1 MKNQCCSAK
10 QQQNKESRPL
20 WPGLTALVAG
30 VLMLIS
36 HHFSPLHWMLHS
48 WAGSMFCFLFCTVS
62 LIVSLKTDL
71 KDHSRLAFSLALS
84 SVLVLVASQVGVVSF
99 VWGLNLLALGLF
111 VQAFFLKPDGSWKA
125 SFSIESSI
133 VVSSVLAWVCSVA
146 GLFFSAHFPFGVFFH
161 DSLLAV
167 GAYQVGNYFRDMYR
181 DQLMNSGDGYP
192 RVMIEG
198 QERDCLQL
206 KSGQAFIPKS
216 PNKPLLFPFPISA
229 AKFFGFVTLDAE
241 ESQEKKEN
249 ASFTIPAHTFFTYS
263 KGTLKVEGSPV
274 QPNRAKKEEPQN
286 FLFFIMMVSL
296 ASGAFAAW
304 QSASVLAGFSQ
315 FAISIMGAC
324 PCVFVFSRPIIGIRA
339 MRCAAKKGVP
349 VNSDEIFKEP
359 IDTFVFDR
367 TNTLYHPP
375 VLGADHQSELRADY
389 QLSGSGSALVE
400 GLKGRGHVMVL
411 SGHEGNLAEERR
423 KACAKTLGIPLENI
437 LFGCQEKRKQLDHIK
452 SHGVFLGHK
461 ARGSSGGVMY
471 VGDGEND
478 CDALNIADVAVAVGA
493 NTKAQGASHLRIDK
507 DEIHKLLDLVDIID
521 QTAPWMKGLTA
532 AAYAYNLIMLMMV
545 NGLSVYLFAVPI
557 QASVACLAMMVFS
570 MLSLFASSRFNPTIA
585 QSSDPACSM
594 QLAAKPNATASSA
607 TPPGKPSCCQIWQRD
622 DRIKA
627 NQLSC
632 N

>member
-62 LIVSLKTDL
+62 LIVSLKSDL

-216 PNKPLLFPFPISA
+216 PNKPLLFPFPITA
-229 AKFFGFVTLDAE
+229 TEFFGFVNSDAE
-241 ESQEKKEN
+241 ESREKKEN

-263 KGTLKVEGSPV
+263 KGTLEVKESPV

-339 MRCAAKKGVP
+339 MRCAAEKGVP

-375 VLGADHQSELRADY
+375 VLGADY
-389 QLSGSGSALVE
+389 QLSVSGSDLVK
-400 GLKGRGHVMVL
+400 GLKDRGHVMVL
-411 SGHEGNLAEERR
+411 SGHEGVSAEDRR
-423 KACAKTLGIPLENI
+423 RACARELNIPLENI
-437 LFGCQEKRKQLDHIK
+437 LFGCKEKRKQLDHIK
-452 SHGVFLGHK
+452 SHGVFLGQI
-461 ARGSSGGVMY
+461 ARGSSFRVMY

-478 CDALNIADVAVAVGA
+478 INALDIADVAVAVGA
-493 NTKAQGASHLRIDK
+493 NTQVQGASHLRIDK
-507 DEIHKLLDLVDIID
+507 DKIHKLLDLVDIID

-585 QSSDPACSM
+585 PSSDPACSW
-594 QLAAKPNATASSA
+594 QLSQMSSHQAAKPFLGQTGCSQFLQGYNLT
-607 TPPGKPSCCQIWQRD
+607 KE
-622 DRIKA
+622 K
-627 NQLSC
+627 NQFS
-632 N
+632 

>member
-1 MKNQCCSAK
+1 MQNQCCSAK

-167 GAYQVGNYFRDMYR
+167 GAYQVGNYFRDKYR
-181 DQLMNSGDGYP
+181 DQLMGSGDGYP
-192 RVMIEG
+192 RVMIQG

-206 KSGQAFIPKS
+206 KLGDDFMLKDYSKDKKCF
-216 PNKPLLFPFPISA
+216 FPFPIA
-229 AKFFGFVTLDAE
+229 AREFSGSVISDGS
-241 ESQEKKEN
+241 ESWREYNN
-249 ASFTIPAHTFFTYS
+249 ASVTIPAHTFFTYS
-263 KGTLKVEGSPV
+263 KGTLKVQESPV

-339 MRCAAKKGVP
+339 MRCAAEKGVR
-349 VNSDEIFKEP
+349 VHSDEIFKEP

-367 TNTLYHPP
+367 TNTLYHP
-375 VLGADHQSELRADY
+375 SELGADY
-389 QLSGSGSALVE
+389 QLSGSGSTLVG
-400 GLKGRGHVMVL
+400 GLKSRKRHVMVL
-411 SGHEGNLAEERR
+411 SGHEGVSAEDRR
-423 KACAKTLGIPLENI
+423 RACARELNIPLENI
-437 LFGCQEKRKQLDHIK
+437 LFGCKEKRKQLDHIK
-452 SHGVFLGHK
+452 SHGVFLGQI
-461 ARGSSGGVMY
+461 ARGSSFRVMY

-478 CDALNIADVAVAVGA
+478 INALDIADVAVAVGA
-493 NTKAQGASHLRIDK
+493 NTQVQGASHLRIDK
-507 DEIHKLLDLVDIID
+507 DKIHKLLDLVDIID

-585 QSSDPACSM
+585 PSSDPACSW
-594 QLAAKPNATASSA
+594 QLSQMSSHQAAKPFLGQTGCSQFLQGYKL
-607 TPPGKPSCCQIWQRD
+607 TKE
-622 DRIKA
+622 K
-627 NQLSC
+627 NQFS
-632 N
+632 